1 LFEALFCDIPHGPPR
16 ETVHYRAPQLT
27 FRPERPHVRG
37 RGSDTDLFLPYSTVL
52 SKGDSRCGARKKDKM
67 TTERQTGPRY
77 RVDESVFFSNQS
89 MKTQAQHPVERFIV
103 VSVMPVDRSG
113 TYQYR
118 IRPTGAGPQRVASE
132 LELKR

>member
-1 LFEALFCDIPHGPPR
+1 
-16 ETVHYRAPQLT
+16 
-27 FRPERPHVRG
+27 
-37 RGSDTDLFLPYSTVL
+37 
-52 SKGDSRCGARKKDKM
+52 M

-77 RVDESVFFSNQS
+77 RIDESVFFSSQS
-89 MKTQAQHPVERFIV
+89 MKSQAQQPAERFIV

>member
-1 LFEALFCDIPHGPPR
+1 
-16 ETVHYRAPQLT
+16 
-27 FRPERPHVRG
+27 
-37 RGSDTDLFLPYSTVL
+37 
-52 SKGDSRCGARKKDKM
+52 M

-77 RVDESVFFSNQS
+77 RIDESVFFSSQS
-89 MKTQAQHPVERFIV
+89 MKPQTAQPAERFIV

>member
-1 LFEALFCDIPHGPPR
+1 
-16 ETVHYRAPQLT
+16 
-27 FRPERPHVRG
+27 
-37 RGSDTDLFLPYSTVL
+37 
-52 SKGDSRCGARKKDKM
+52 
-67 TTERQTGPRY
+67 
-77 RVDESVFFSNQS
+77 

>member
-1 LFEALFCDIPHGPPR
+1 MQAPRAPPR
-16 ETVHYRAPQLT
+16 GIMHYPTTLLT
-27 FRPERPHVRG
+27 FWPDRPHMVR
-37 RGSDTDLFLPYSTVL
+37 RGSDIDLFLPYATVL
-52 SKGDSRCGARKKDKM
+52 SKSDSLRGARKKDKM

-118 IRPTGAGPQRVASE
+118 IRPTGTGPQRVASE